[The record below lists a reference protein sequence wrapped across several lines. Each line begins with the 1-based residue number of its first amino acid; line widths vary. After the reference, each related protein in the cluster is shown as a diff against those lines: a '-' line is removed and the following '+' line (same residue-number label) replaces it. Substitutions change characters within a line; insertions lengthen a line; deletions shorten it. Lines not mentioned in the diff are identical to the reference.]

1 MSDVCLPSSNQET
14 LPPGPNV
21 PPKSQAAIE
30 RLRKRMEG
38 YRDLQTNRLPDY
50 EQTMNHVNSQQM
62 QETLVLRQKYLESKA
77 KKPNKKSS
85 SASSAAA
92 SAGDKMKHD
101 MGPAGP
107 GPMNGVM
114 GFHGGP
120 HMGGPGPNMNG
131 PPMGMNGPV
140 SHNGPLGGH
149 QNGPNNMMGAHQNG
163 PNNGATHNKRPLDD
177 DSSNIQSDTAKR
189 LNLDNGNISD
199 QNFIKRE
206 PSPHETKFNPG
217 AGPGFGG
224 HGGPPQPQPP
234 QPPQAPAG
242 GQQPQPSPLPDVKP
256 NVNSLKQEMTQDSG
270 QTKSTENSDNIKDEL
285 KSEVSDSVKQEDT
298 LNDLD
303 LNLDFTGLGEDING
317 EVLDDLIGEMGDNF
331 DTFDFDNSK
340 IDEKD
345 NVNLSGASE
354 NSGLPSSSAPATN
367 TSSSSTQA
375 SGNNGITPAAE
386 TLKMM
391 AQQHQ
396 GGQPG
401 QQPPYPQAGDQPQP
415 PHNGPMTTPNTS
427 LPSNFQPPH
436 SAMPSQGTPMSSAPN
451 MQQGPPMSSMDST
464 ANSQNMQQQPMQPQ
478 RPADGDPRLRAAAQQ
493 RFRLG
498 NPNSIANSMAGG
510 GMSVAQNPGMNTHPG
525 MMNSHQRMP
534 MGNNMMNNMP
544 GNQQGGMGPNM
555 QMMNQQQVSYHGIF
569 QRVKI
574 LIIKI
579 FADARNGS
587 DDPSAND
594 AYATTANED
603 AAAPGDDE
611 SGGADA

>member
-1 MSDVCLPSSNQET
+1 MSTMSDVLPSSNQEA
-14 LPPGPNV
+14 LPTGPNV
-21 PPKSQAAIE
+21 PKSQAAIE

-38 YRDLQTNRLPDY
+38 YRDLQTHRLPDY

-62 QETLVLRQKYLESKA
+62 QDTVVLRQKYHESKA

-85 SASSAAA
+85 SASNAA

-101 MGPAGP
+101 HGPAGP
-107 GPMNGVM
+107 GPMNGMM

-120 HMGGPGPNMNG
+120 HNGPHMGPGPNMNG

-149 QNGPNNMMGAHQNG
+149 QQNGPNNMMGSHQNG
-163 PNNGATHNKRPLDD
+163 PNNGVTHNKRPLDD

-217 AGPGFGG
+217 FGG
-224 HGGPPQPQPP
+224 HGGQPQPP
-234 QPPQAPAG
+234 QAQTG
-242 GQQPQPSPLPDVKP
+242 GQQPQPSPGPDVKP
-256 NVNSLKQEMTQDSG
+256 NVASLKMESGQDSG
-270 QTKSTENSDNIKDEL
+270 QTKSAENSDIVKDEL

-317 EVLDDLIGEMGDNF
+317 EVLDDLIGDMGEF

-345 NVNLSGASE
+345 NVNLSAPSE
-354 NSGLPSSSAPATN
+354 NGGQQNSSTPATG
-367 TSSSSTQA
+367 TSSSSTV
-375 SGNNGITPAAE
+375 SGNNGVTPAAE

-396 GGQPG
+396 HPPQSQGGQPG
-401 QQPPYPQAGDQPQP
+401 QPPYPQGDQPP
-415 PHNGPMTTPNTS
+415 GPHNGPMTTPNTS
-427 LPSNFQPPH
+427 LPSNNFQPPH

-451 MQQGPPMSSMDST
+451 PMQQGPPMTSMDST
-464 ANSQNMQQQPMQPQ
+464 ANSQNMQHPMQHQ
-478 RPADGDPRLRAAAQQ
+478 RPAEGDPRLRAAVQQ

-498 NPNSIANSMAGG
+498 NPNSIANSMSG
-510 GMSVAQNPGMNTHPG
+510 GMPGVQSPGMNSHPG

-555 QMMNQQQVSYHGIF
+555 QMMNQQQVSFIVVT
-569 QRVKI
+569 RI
-574 LIIKI
+574 MSLLIIKI

-587 DDPSAND
+587 NDPSAND
-594 AYATTANED
+594 ADATTANED
-603 AAAPGDDE
+603 AAAPGHDE
-611 SGGADA
+611 AGGGDA

>member
-1 MSDVCLPSSNQET
+1 MSDVLPSSNQEA
-14 LPPGPNV
+14 LQSGPNV

-85 SASSAAA
+85 SASNAA

-101 MGPAGP
+101 MGPAAP
-107 GPMNGVM
+107 GPMNGMM

-120 HMGGPGPNMNG
+120 HNGPHMGPNMNG

-140 SHNGPLGGH
+140 SHNGPIGGH
-149 QNGPNNMMGAHQNG
+149 QNGPNNMMGGHQNG

-224 HGGPPQPQPP
+224 HGGQPQSQPG
-234 QPPQAPAG
+234 QPPQAPPG
-242 GQQPQPSPLPDVKP
+242 GQQPPPQPSPLPDVKP

-270 QTKSTENSDNIKDEL
+270 QTKNTENSDNVKDEL

-298 LNDLD
+298 FNDLD

-354 NSGLPSSSAPATN
+354 NGGQPSSSAPATN
-367 TSSSSTQA
+367 TSSSSTV

-396 GGQPG
+396 HPPQSGPGQPG
-401 QQPPYPQAGDQPQP
+401 QPPYPQGDQPQP
-415 PHNGPMTTPNTS
+415 PHNNGPMTTPNTS
-427 LPSNFQPPH
+427 LPSNFQPSH
-436 SAMPSQGTPMSSAPN
+436 SAMPPQGTPMSSAPT
-451 MQQGPPMSSMDST
+451 MQQGPPMTSMDST

-478 RPADGDPRLRAAAQQ
+478 RPAEGDPRLRAAVQQ

-534 MGNNMMNNMP
+534 MGNNMMNNMT

-555 QMMNQQQVSYHGIF
+555 QMMNQQQVRYYYIF
-569 QRVKI
+569 HS
-574 LIIKI
+574 
-579 FADARNGS
+579 RNKFI
-587 DDPSAND
+587 NH
-594 AYATTANED
+594 
-603 AAAPGDDE
+603 
-611 SGGADA
+611 